1 MSSTLDWVSSLRARL
16 GYLVTPDLMLYGT
29 AGGALGKL
37 DYAASNNGGVI
48 AYTTSTAFSRT
59 QGGWVA
65 GGGLEWMITPNWLL
79 RGEYL
84 YYRLDGSPSVVA
96 GSVTPIPIGASG
108 YSWSNTN
115 ASVARAALSYRF

>member
-1 MSSTLDWVSSLRARL
+1 VSSLRARL
-16 GYLVTPDLMLYGT
+16 GYLVTPNFMLYGT
-29 AGGALGKL
+29 AGGALGKV
-37 DYAASNNGGVI
+37 DYAASNAGGVVPYATI
-48 AYTTSTAFSRT
+48 TAFSRT

-84 YYRLDGSPSVVA
+84 YYSLESSPSVVA
-96 GSVTPIPIGASG
+96 DSVKPTPLGASG

-115 ASVARAALSYRF
+115 AGVARAALSYKF

>member
-16 GYLVTPDLMLYGT
+16 GYLVTPNLMLYGT
-29 AGGALGKL
+29 AGGALGKI
-37 DYAASNNGGVI
+37 DYAASNSGGIIPYASSV
-48 AYTTSTAFSRT
+48 AFSRT

-84 YYRLDGSPSVVA
+84 YYSLDGAPSAVA
-96 GSVTPIPIGASG
+96 AAANFPGFPSG

-115 ASVARAALSYRF
+115 ASVARAALSYKF

>member
-1 MSSTLDWVSSLRARL
+1 MI
-16 GYLVTPDLMLYGT
+16 P
-29 AGGALGKL
+29 
-37 DYAASNNGGVI
+37 YA
-48 AYTTSTAFSRT
+48 TSTAFSRT

-84 YYRLDGSPSVVA
+84 YYSLDSSPSAVA
-96 GSVTPIPIGASG
+96 GAVSPTALGPSG

-115 ASVARAALSYRF
+115 VSVGRAALSYKF